1 MIPVAVSAP
10 AMFIP
15 GPVVVARLAA
25 LLAVMN
31 PDAGEPEVGPKVLSI
46 VMEPGKATVPLPID
60 PGESADP
67 EDLAT

>member
-31 PDAGEPEVGPKVLSI
+31 PDAGEPEVAP
-46 VMEPGKATVPLPID
+46 
-60 PGESADP
+60 
-67 EDLAT
+67 